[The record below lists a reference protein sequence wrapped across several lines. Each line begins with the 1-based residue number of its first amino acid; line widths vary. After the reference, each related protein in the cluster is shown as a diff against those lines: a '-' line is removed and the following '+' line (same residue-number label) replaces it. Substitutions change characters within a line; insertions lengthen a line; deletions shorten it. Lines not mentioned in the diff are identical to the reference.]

1 MTIAPMAGG
10 LLAFIAGKQAPLPIA
25 RGRKVSA
32 DRLMRRPTPLLCA
45 TQQQT
50 RFVGFPPKTRRD
62 TVRSWLRVL
71 AIVADLPGVTVPV
84 IADQLCLEDQ
94 TVANHL
100 SAMQRLGMVS
110 CQAPLKGKALRRYIE
125 PAGAFA
131 LAQNRELLT

>member
-10 LLAFIAGKQAPLPIA
+10 LLGFISGMQAPVPVM

-32 DRLMRRPTPLLCA
+32 DRLMRRPTPLLCE

-50 RFVGFPPKTRRD
+50 RFVGFPPKTRRN
-62 TVRSWLRVL
+62 TVCAWLRVL
-71 AIVADLPGVTVPV
+71 VIVADLPGVTVPE
-84 IADQLCLEDQ
+84 ISDHLCLENQ
-94 TVANHL
+94 TVVHHL

-110 CQAPLKGKALRRYIE
+110 CQDPLKGKALRRYIE